1 MWLCGIS
8 SLTSMSIQRETI
20 GAIWGRSWHLMS
32 QTHGMRLLLKLSL
45 LGTKNLHT
53 TLDRRQL
60 PLSMLE
66 PFPSQVQEG
75 SEVGCLPLL
84 VSILLSG
91 TRFLTQPPACYF
103 CWSGCPENPRFTCL
117 CSSSSVVTQAQHH
130 MDFMWI
136 LRIRTVPHSYP
147 AWAWL
152 PETLLSFCLYFLPQ
166 TYS

>member
-1 MWLCGIS
+1 MWNQLFNLHEYTKADNRCH
-8 SLTSMSIQRETI
+8 L
-20 GAIWGRSWHLMS
+20 GAILTFDVSDSWDEATTEVEFTRH
-32 QTHGMRLLLKLSL
+32 
-45 LGTKNLHT
+45 KNLHT

-84 VSILLSG
+84 VSILLFG
-91 TRFLTQPPACYF
+91 TRFLTQPSACCF

-147 AWAWL
+147 AWA
-152 PETLLSFCLYFLPQ
+152 
-166 TYS
+166 